1 MELINIL
8 HIDLRGVVTSM
19 FGAILSLFFWNGNGF
34 DWKRT
39 AGIALASMFTG
50 GYTVTVL
57 EQYIALP
64 ALVHLFNIALGF
76 LASDILSSIKTQ
88 APTITNA
95 VVEWLLRKGRAIL
108 GAGDRPPS
116 PPPPKPPAQS

>member
-1 MELINIL
+1 MELIGLL

-64 ALVHLFNIALGF
+64 ALVHLANIGWGF

-95 VVEWLLRKGRAIL
+95 VVQWLLRKGRALL
-108 GAGDRPPS
+108 GFNDT
-116 PPPPKPPAQS
+116 PPPPSKPPPAS